1 MAGPQSVEKQDGVTS
16 AERFLARLGT
26 KSFLSLWSYPGV
38 YRDQGKRG
46 NGDGKEIC
54 DLLVVFGDD
63 VILFSDKDCRFPSS
77 GNLDLDWARWFRRAV
92 FNSAAQVWGAER
104 WLRENPDRVFVDR
117 RCAQRLPVPLP
128 DSTRLRVHRIVIA
141 HDAARRCRELLGG
154 SGSLVIFPALTGDA
168 HVAGP
173 VTFPGSEGNIIY
185 DTWANSF
192 CEPAGYSKT
201 VLPFAVGDLDPAKGF
216 VHVFDDT
223 GLDVVMRELDTAS
236 DFVAYLRDRE
246 AFIRSGRLVMASG
259 EDDLLAHYL
268 SEVGGHANRSFYLP
282 DDPEVKVAI
291 PEGEWNLL
299 RNDAAWTARKQADKI
314 SYTWDKVIERFN
326 VGILDGT
333 SAAYPV
339 ADFQTQEL
347 AVRVMA
353 RETRFHRRILAT
365 ALGDFL
371 RTDRHLAIAARVVA
385 PIRPASPHYVFLAV
399 RPDADEEYRHYRER
413 RWVICQTYLVEARRT
428 LPGAKEVV
436 VLATESPGWS
446 KWATEDVM
454 YRGVEPLTPDEVES
468 VREYAEAQG
477 VLTKLGE
484 TVRFQALEYPAT
496 RHAPT
501 RPPAP
506 TAGRQRSARN
516 SPCPCNSG

>member
-185 DTWANSF
+185 
-192 CEPAGYSKT
+192 
-201 VLPFAVGDLDPAKGF
+201 
-216 VHVFDDT
+216 
-223 GLDVVMRELDTAS
+223 
-236 DFVAYLRDRE
+236 
-246 AFIRSGRLVMASG
+246 
-259 EDDLLAHYL
+259 
-268 SEVGGHANRSFYLP
+268 
-282 DDPEVKVAI
+282 
-291 PEGEWNLL
+291 
-299 RNDAAWTARKQADKI
+299 
-314 SYTWDKVIERFN
+314 
-326 VGILDGT
+326 
-333 SAAYPV
+333 
-339 ADFQTQEL
+339 
-347 AVRVMA
+347 
-353 RETRFHRRILAT
+353 
-365 ALGDFL
+365 
-371 RTDRHLAIAARVVA
+371 
-385 PIRPASPHYVFLAV
+385 PIFPR
-399 RPDADEEYRHYRER
+399 
-413 RWVICQTYLVEARRT
+413 
-428 LPGAKEVV
+428 
-436 VLATESPGWS
+436 
-446 KWATEDVM
+446 
-454 YRGVEPLTPDEVES
+454 
-468 VREYAEAQG
+468 
-477 VLTKLGE
+477 
-484 TVRFQALEYPAT
+484 
-496 RHAPT
+496 
-501 RPPAP
+501 
-506 TAGRQRSARN
+506 
-516 SPCPCNSG
+516 